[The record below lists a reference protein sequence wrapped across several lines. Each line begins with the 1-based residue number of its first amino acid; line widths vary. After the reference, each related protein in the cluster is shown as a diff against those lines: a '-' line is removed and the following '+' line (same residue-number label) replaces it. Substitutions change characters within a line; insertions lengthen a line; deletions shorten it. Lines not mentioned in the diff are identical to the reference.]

1 MKYLFILLASIP
13 GAAFAQNYEPEVYA
27 SEDTAIVQT
36 ESGKVRGY
44 IYDDTFIFKG
54 IPYAY
59 AERFMPPG
67 DAKSWDDIRFMG
79 YYGATC
85 PLDFEPIKARG
96 NGVGM
101 FALQNDWGYPH
112 EDCHSLNIWTQGIND
127 NNKRPVIVWIHG
139 GGYDYGSSH
148 ELPFYD
154 GKNLS
159 KKGDVVYV
167 SVNHRLN
174 ILGFL
179 DLSAYGE
186 KYKYTPNLGLLD
198 LVAALKWIKRNISGF
213 GGDPENITVFGQSGG
228 GGKITALLNSPVADG
243 LFRQAVVMSGSFTS
257 EYIPQERSGAVAARV
272 LEELDIDE
280 SGVDEILEVSYD
292 DLLQAGKRALAAL
305 RQEEEDRVGT
315 AGGLGWGPVADQYFL
330 PFPMFGDEVL
340 KMVDD
345 VNIMIGTTKTEFSA
359 AASYMTGDDMEKTKN
374 QIAERYKGKADE
386 YMEAVRR
393 AYPDTEKASDYLD
406 IDFMFRPGAV
416 RDANALVKG
425 GHNNTYMYLFKW
437 ESPVNDG
444 SMKAMHCMELPFFFN
459 NIYLGKELTGGGK
472 EAYQLA
478 GVVSNSLINFARTGN
493 PGTAGMPKWPRYTLD
508 KGATMVIDQ
517 ESEVKY
523 HFDKELLKI
532 AVPGL
537 IPDY

>member
-1 MKYLFILLASIP
+1 MKYLFILLTFIP
-13 GAAFAQNYEPEVYA
+13 GILFAQNYELEVFA
-27 SEDTAIVQT
+27 GEDTAVVQT
-36 ESGKVRGY
+36 ESGRVRGY

-67 DAKSWDDIRFMG
+67 EAKPWDNVRFMG

-159 KKGDVVYV
+159 KKGDIVYV

-179 DLSAYGE
+179 DLSEYGK

-198 LVAALKWIKRNISGF
+198 LVAALKWIKRNISKF
-213 GGDPENITVFGQSGG
+213 GGDPDNITVFGQSGG

-243 LFRQAVVMSGSFTS
+243 LFQQAIVMSGSFAS
-257 EYIPQERSGAVAARV
+257 EYTSQEISTEVAGRV
-272 LEELDIDE
+272 LEELNIDE
-280 SGVDEILEVSYD
+280 SNVDEILEVSYD
-292 DLLQAGKRALAAL
+292 DLLQAGKRAHLAL
-305 RQEEEDRVGT
+305 REEAKHNSEELPR
-315 AGGLGWGPVADQYFL
+315 LGWGPIADDYFL
-330 PFPMFGDEVL
+330 PYPMFGEEVL
-340 KMVDD
+340 KLVDD
-345 VNIMIGTTKTEFSA
+345 VTIMIGTAKTEFSA
-359 AASYMTGDDMEKTKN
+359 GASLMTGDDMEKTKEL
-374 QIAERYKGKADE
+374 IKERYKDNADA

-393 AYPDTEKASDYLD
+393 AYPDVERASDYLD

-416 RDANALVKG
+416 RDANALVRG
-425 GHNNTYMYLFKW
+425 GHDNTYMYLFKW

-444 SMKAMHCMELPFFFN
+444 SLKAMHCMELPFFFN
-459 NIYLGKELTGGGK
+459 NIFLGKELTGGGE
-472 EAYQLA
+472 EAYRLA
-478 GVVSNSLINFARTGN
+478 DIVSGSLINFARTGN
-493 PGTAGMPKWPRYTLD
+493 PSTAGMPKWPRYSLG
-508 KGATMVIDQ
+508 KGATMIIDTD
-517 ESEVKY
+517 SEVKY
-523 HFDKELLKI
+523 HFDKDLLDI
-532 AVPGL
+532 VGTVSL
-537 IPDY
+537 F